1 MSVDLPDQE
10 GVASQT
16 AGRTLDLAAA
26 GLALARLA
34 VEAFAEAASE
44 VSNAQAEAVQKASE
58 QVISAIGGLPGMPPG
73 QRNIAAEISCE
84 LSTLATDLVDD
95 SDVGLSPALVSPGA
109 DVSACPM
116 MRCQHVEYTA
126 TVPVNNH
133 FLGRGPDNDHSD
145 PAVAGQDRRRH
156 SRSRH
161 AGFGADHRAGNRYH
175 H

>member
-34 VEAFAEAASE
+34 VEAFAEGASE
-44 VSNAQAEAVQKASE
+44 VSNAQAEAVQKATE

-73 QRNIAAEISCE
+73 QRNIAAKISCE

-95 SDVGLSPALVSPGA
+95 SDVGLSPA
-109 DVSACPM
+109 
-116 MRCQHVEYTA
+116 
-126 TVPVNNH
+126 
-133 FLGRGPDNDHSD
+133 
-145 PAVAGQDRRRH
+145 
-156 SRSRH
+156 
-161 AGFGADHRAGNRYH
+161 
-175 H
+175 